1 MDSSKHQSC
10 KVKLQNKEIKQ
21 HDIVEALKT
30 YDTTSHPK
38 GETLSDSVCVY
49 RVKVVTAFLKA
60 GVPVSKI
67 DSFRDILEE
76 HGLSLSGRQHL
87 SELIPFILH
96 QEKAQ
101 IKEEI
106 SGRQLSVI
114 F

>member
-1 MDSSKHQSC
+1 MDSSKHQSSSC
-10 KVKLQNKEIKQ
+10 KLKQ
-21 HDIVEALKT
+21 CDIVEALKT

-38 GETLSDSVCVY
+38 GETLSDSVRVY

-60 GVPVSKI
+60 GVK

-96 QEKAQ
+96 QEITQ
-101 IKEEI
+101 TKEEI
-106 SGRQLSVI
+106 SGRQRSVI
-114 F
+114 FDGVEEQLF